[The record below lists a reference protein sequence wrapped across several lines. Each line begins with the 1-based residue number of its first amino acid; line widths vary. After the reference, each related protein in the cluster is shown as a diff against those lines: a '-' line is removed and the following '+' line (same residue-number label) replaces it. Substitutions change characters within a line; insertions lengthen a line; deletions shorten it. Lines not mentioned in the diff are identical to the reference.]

1 MSEIEIFR
9 QLTSS
14 VEIVRY
20 KIQASA
26 RLICDASIGGA
37 MKHRLLAFVL
47 LFSGSGWAGPPA
59 KKAAYNIDVHV
70 SASRAVKYSESAPRY
85 QHLDVTIHGKK
96 YELESVLGVRELL
109 SLGDYKARL
118 VTDEHGRGEYDS
130 RQVYEFQF
138 SDKTT
143 REFLVVGQLE

>member
-1 MSEIEIFR
+1 M
-9 QLTSS
+9 
-14 VEIVRY
+14 
-20 KIQASA
+20 
-26 RLICDASIGGA
+26 
-37 MKHRLLAFVL
+37 FVL
-47 LFSGSGWAGPPA
+47 LFSGSGWAGTPA
-59 KKAAYNIDVHV
+59 KRAEYNIDVHV
-70 SASRAVKYSESAPRY
+70 SASRAVKHSESAPTWPPGY
-85 QHLDVTIHGKK
+85 LDVTIHGKK

-109 SLGDYKARL
+109 MLGDYKARL